1 MLGRLPVKVK
11 LTWTVKNIIL
21 DEKGDGYIYQPSVVF
36 SNGNATAYC
45 KVVNDKVVDVQLL
58 NGGNDY
64 TNDIPEII
72 FVMIM
77 PTLSKKYYQ
86 VWKKTLENQVLQD
99 DMNQVIEY
107 FENTKKYTISRVS
120 DNGSF
125 HWHLSWN

>member
-1 MLGRLPVKVK
+1 
-11 LTWTVKNIIL
+11 
-21 DEKGDGYIYQPSVVF
+21 
-36 SNGNATAYC
+36 
-45 KVVNDKVVDVQLL
+45 
-58 NGGNDY
+58 
-64 TNDIPEII
+64 
-72 FVMIM
+72 MIM